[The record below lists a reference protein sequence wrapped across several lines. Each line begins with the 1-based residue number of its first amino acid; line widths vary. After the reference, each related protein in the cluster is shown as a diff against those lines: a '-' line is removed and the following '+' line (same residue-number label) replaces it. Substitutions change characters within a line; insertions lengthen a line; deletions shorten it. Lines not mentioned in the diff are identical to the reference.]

1 MEMVKLSSNPTC
13 VLSDADVISDEQAER
28 IAKVLV
34 KHLPGANN
42 VTEAGKII
50 VVDAEGDVSL
60 VEDKTGSTYTAGAGL
75 TLADGEF
82 SVDNP
87 LPGASGASENDV
99 LTINASGNPQWKPQ
113 YATPAITMAQGYLA
127 STTSDGEGVFDLT
140 NLDKSSLVIPA
151 KSVAVV
157 QLEYNSTTSASAKQF
172 RITFS
177 STGSEYTLGTGL
189 KVDGGN
195 NPTFVTSTIV
205 NLNNVPVTLSGIVGG
220 YFDARITDLTVSVLL
235 LGTVPTP

>member
-1 MEMVKLSSNPTC
+1 MVKLSSNPTC

-50 VVDAEGDVSL
+50 GVDAEGDVSL
-60 VEDKTGSTYTAGAGL
+60 VEDKSGSTYTAGAGL
-75 TLADGEF
+75 TLSDGEF
-82 SVDNP
+82 SVNNP

-113 YATPAITMAQGYLA
+113 YATPAITMAQGFLA
-127 STTSDGEGVFDLT
+127 STTADGYGEFDLT

-157 QLEYNSTTSASAKQF
+157 QLEYESTSSGSAKQF

-177 STGSEYTLGTGL
+177 STGSEYTLGTAY
-189 KVDGGN
+189 KVTGGSN
-195 NPTFVTSTIV
+195 TTFVTSTIV
-205 NLNNVPVTLSGIVGG
+205 NLNSVPVTLSGIVGG
-220 YFDARITDLTVSVLL
+220 YAGATITDLTVSVLL

>member
-1 MEMVKLSSNPTC
+1 MVKLSSNPTC

-50 VVDAEGDVSL
+50 GVDAEGDVSL

-87 LPGASGASENDV
+87 LPDASGASENDV
-99 LTINASGNPQWKPQ
+99 LTINSSGNPQWKPQ
-113 YATPAITMAQGYLA
+113 YATPAITMAQGSLA
-127 STTSDGEGVFDLT
+127 STTADGDGEFDLT

-157 QLEYNSTTSASAKQF
+157 QLEYESTSSGSAKQF

-177 STGSEYTLGTGL
+177 STGSEYTLGTAY
-189 KVDGGN
+189 KVTGGGN
-195 NPTFVTSTIV
+195 TTFVTSTIV
-205 NLNNVPVTLSGIVGG
+205 NLNSVPVTLSGIVGG
-220 YFDARITDLTVSVLL
+220 YAGATITDLTVSVLL